1 MFKILMLERA
11 FGLLELLVQEVRLW
25 LRSKKSCIN
34 ELGPFLRAE
43 SGHNTW
49 PLFATGRNP

>member
-49 PLFATGRNP
+49 PLFATGRDP